1 MTLDDALAH
10 CPLIAILR
18 GVPPEEAADHARALF
33 DAGIR
38 AIEVPLNSPDPLES
52 VARLA
57 SLFAGACLCGA
68 GTVLRADEVEAVAA
82 AGGRLI
88 VSPNASPAVIGSAVG
103 LGLEPLPGVA
113 TATEAFAAID
123 AGARHLKLFPAQTY
137 GPAHLRQ
144 LRAVLPPE
152 VAVIAVGGRRR
163 GPPGAMVGGGRE
175 GLRPRLGAVPAGP
188 ERRRDR
194 RQGRRGGVGRPHF
207 GLRAFSEAA
216 IGATIAE
223 PLPWRPR

>member
-1 MTLDDALAH
+1 MTLDEALAH

-18 GVPPEEAADHARALF
+18 GVRPDEVVDHASALF

-52 VARLA
+52 VAQLA
-57 SLFAGACLCGA
+57 GLFAGACLCGA
-68 GTVLRADEVEAVAA
+68 GTVLSAAEVEAVAA

-88 VSPNASPAVIGSAVG
+88 VSPNASPGVIGRAVG

-144 LRAVLPPE
+144 LRAVLPPD
-152 VAVIAVGGRRR
+152 VTVVAVGGVGAGDLAPWWAAGAR
-163 GPPGAMVGGGRE
+163 G
-175 GLRPRLGAVPAGP
+175 
-188 ERRRDR
+188 
-194 RQGRRGGVGRPHF
+194 F
-207 GLRAFSEAA
+207 GLGSELYRAGQSVAETAA
-216 IGATIAE
+216 KAAAVVAAARALT
-223 PLPWRPR
+223 

>member
-1 MTLDDALAH
+1 MTLDEALAE

-18 GVPPEEAADHARALF
+18 GVRPEEAADHARALF

-38 AIEVPLNSPDPLES
+38 AIEVPLNSPDPLQS

-68 GTVLRADEVEAVAA
+68 GTVLTAAEVEAVAA

-103 LGLEPLPGVA
+103 LGLEPLPGIA
-113 TATEAFAAID
+113 TATEAFVAIE

-152 VAVIAVGGRRR
+152 LTVVAVGGV
-163 GPPGAMVGGGRE
+163 GAGD
-175 GLRPRLGAVPAGP
+175 LAPWWAAGAKG
-188 ERRRDR
+188 
-194 RQGRRGGVGRPHF
+194 F
-207 GLRAFSEAA
+207 GLGSELYRPGQSVADTAARAAVAVAA
-216 IGATIAE
+216 ARA
-223 PLPWRPR
+223 LA